1 MPAIR
6 LVHDIQTDW
15 QTFLKRFLP
24 QPHKAEEVNTSASSL
39 GILGA
44 DLCENV
50 RIPEC
55 ERNPS
60 STSPRKINQEVVA
73 WTCAPLN
80 RHAYICTNFLCP
92 DAVSP

>member
-6 LVHDIQTDW
+6 LVHNLQTDW

-24 QPHKAEEVNTSASSL
+24 QHHKAEEVNTSASSL

-44 DLCENV
+44 DLCVDV
-50 RIPEC
+50 RIPDC

-60 STSPRKINQEVVA
+60 STSSGQINPEVVA
-73 WTCAPLN
+73 EPCAP
-80 RHAYICTNFLCP
+80 
-92 DAVSP
+92 